1 MTDSLNECVP
11 VCVVVCACLHVCVC
25 LLCVPLSVCLAVR
38 VFDINFKQIANKL
51 ELSLASFSPPPASP
65 LPFCL

>member
-11 VCVVVCACLHVCVC
+11 ACVVVCACLHVCVC
-25 LLCVPLSVCLAVR
+25 LLCVPLSVCIALR

-65 LPFCL
+65 LLFCL